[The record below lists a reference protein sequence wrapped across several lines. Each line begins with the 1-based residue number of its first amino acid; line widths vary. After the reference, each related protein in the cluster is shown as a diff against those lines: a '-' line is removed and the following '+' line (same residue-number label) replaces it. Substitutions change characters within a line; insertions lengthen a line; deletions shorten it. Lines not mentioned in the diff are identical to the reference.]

1 MSHISNVANKIL
13 NDADIEKEN
22 IINEAKEK
30 ADILI
35 NEAKKAKNDSIK
47 ETKKIA
53 ITRKKDVYETE
64 LLKVY
69 SEMNQN
75 ILEYKIDIIDSIIEK
90 ASGKLLKPET
100 VKYKSFIEK
109 MFKISEIKKG
119 EVLVGK
125 KDKNIKAKDIVSIAK
140 KLKIAI
146 KESKEKPDFEFGV
159 KIICGKAS
167 YNLSPYDYF
176 TSSLDEFRIELASI
190 LFPKEE

>member
-30 ADILI
+30 AGTLI

-47 ETKKIA
+47 DTKKIA
-53 ITRKKDVYETE
+53 VTRKKDIYETE

-69 SEMNQN
+69 SEMNQK
-75 ILEYKIDIIDSIIEK
+75 ILEYKINVIDSIIEK

-100 VKYKSFIEK
+100 KMYKSFVEK
-109 MFKISEIKKG
+109 MLKKGGIKKG
-119 EVLVGK
+119 EVVIGK

-140 KLKIAI
+140 KIKIAI
-146 KESKEKPDFEFGV
+146 KESKEKPDFEYGV
-159 KIICGKAS
+159 KIVCGKAS

-176 TSSLDEFRIELASI
+176 TSSLDEFRIELSSI